1 MVFRRIGL
9 EACDTCRYLPGI
21 DLAVGGRQGDHLV
34 ARGLY
39 GSALMHRYMACVG
52 GKHPFMGPE
61 QPGYDY
67 GVGLRYPHKKIH
79 PRVGPHAPPSGNT
92 RRVYAPAPL
101 CNSHR
106 CHSLCYAPYL

>member
-67 GVGLRYPHKKIH
+67 GVGLGTPTRKYT
-79 PRVGPHAPPSGNT
+79 RASALMRPPSGKHASSI
-92 RRVYAPAPL
+92 RSRAAL
-101 CNSHR
+101 Q
-106 CHSLCYAPYL
+106 